1 MLIFVLEK
9 YANFTLCNKKW
20 KKLIKT
26 EQRIFWQKKLQISI
40 SIYVKFMIKLKKKN
54 LWKFEKILL
63 KKKWWIEEK
72 LDRILGV

>member
-1 MLIFVLEK
+1 MRISLYAIKSEK
-9 YANFTLCNKKW
+9 KM
-20 KKLIKT
+20 IKT

-72 LDRILGV
+72 LDRILVV

>member
-1 MLIFVLEK
+1 M
-9 YANFTLCNKKW
+9 
-20 KKLIKT
+20 IKT

-72 LDRILGV
+72 LDRILVV

>member
-1 MLIFVLEK
+1 MRISLYAIKSEK
-9 YANFTLCNKKW
+9 KM
-20 KKLIKT
+20 IKT

>member
-1 MLIFVLEK
+1 
-9 YANFTLCNKKW
+9 
-20 KKLIKT
+20 
-26 EQRIFWQKKLQISI
+26 
-40 SIYVKFMIKLKKKN
+40 MIKLKKKN